1 MVLCVTFIMEE
12 SKRVLMSSA
21 KILHFKQ
28 ELKKLKKEVKQ
39 MESQRDLN
47 RSWNHKE
54 ILIDKKKEK
63 LQMNSTHQ
71 HYKRNVLA
79 EHNFPLRFCAR

>member
-1 MVLCVTFIMEE
+1 MVLCVTFTMEE
-12 SKRVLMSSA
+12 SKRVLMTTA

-47 RSWNHKE
+47 RSWDHKE

-63 LQMNSTHQ
+63 LQMKQLLDELEEMRDKDET
-71 HYKRNVLA
+71 
-79 EHNFPLRFCAR
+79 

>member
-1 MVLCVTFIMEE
+1 MVLCVTFTMEE
-12 SKRVLMSSA
+12 SKRVLMTTA

-47 RSWNHKE
+47 RSWDHKE

-63 LQMNSTHQ
+63 IQMKQLLDELEEMRDKDET
-71 HYKRNVLA
+71 
-79 EHNFPLRFCAR
+79 

>member
-1 MVLCVTFIMEE
+1 MVLCITFTMEE
-12 SKRVLMSSA
+12 SKRVLMTTA

-47 RSWNHKE
+47 RSWDHKE

-63 LQMNSTHQ
+63 LQMKQLLDELEEMRDKDET
-71 HYKRNVLA
+71 
-79 EHNFPLRFCAR
+79 

>member
-1 MVLCVTFIMEE
+1 
-12 SKRVLMSSA
+12 MSSA

-47 RSWNHKE
+47 RSWDHKE

-63 LQMNSTHQ
+63 IQMKQLLDELEEMRDKDET
-71 HYKRNVLA
+71 
-79 EHNFPLRFCAR
+79 

>member
-1 MVLCVTFIMEE
+1 MVLCVTFTMEE
-12 SKRVLMSSA
+12 SKRVLMTTA
-21 KILHFKQ
+21 KILYFKQ

-47 RSWNHKE
+47 RSWDHKE

-63 LQMNSTHQ
+63 IQMKQLLDELEEMRDKDET
-71 HYKRNVLA
+71 
-79 EHNFPLRFCAR
+79 

>member
-1 MVLCVTFIMEE
+1 MTT
-12 SKRVLMSSA
+12 A

-47 RSWNHKE
+47 RSWDHKE

-63 LQMNSTHQ
+63 IQMKQ
-71 HYKRNVLA
+71 L
-79 EHNFPLRFCAR
+79 